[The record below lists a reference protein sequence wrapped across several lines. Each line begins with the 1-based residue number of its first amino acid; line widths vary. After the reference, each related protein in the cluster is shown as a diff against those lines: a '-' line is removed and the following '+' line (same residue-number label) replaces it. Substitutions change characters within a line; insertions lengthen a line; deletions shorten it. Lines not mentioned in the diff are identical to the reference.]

1 MTKGFVLRI
10 INNVKTDKFETI
22 VWCDHISR
30 DSYCTCLRTRPAFW
44 SQLHIWQVLCLHLQ
58 RLQRYRANDILP
70 TQRNKQTLPKY
81 LQPLMLWSA
90 LQDVSRITF
99 RFVDSYT
106 QTETDTLKQYQLS
119 LLRLVMIVIN
129 TIEKIIKV
137 YWRRYEIRRSP
148 KPKLHWEHKKYVLWN
163 AGICHIAELLWET
176 ASPRKF
182 SLKSGNRLPVAK
194 NDFFKWRPSA
204 MLNFK
209 NFHIWSSGCRRV
221 PNLLLCTKFHRNR
234 VIFRSGMAI

>member
-106 QTETDTLKQYQLS
+106 QTDTDTLKQYQLS

-148 KPKLHWEHKKYVLWN
+148 KPKLHWEHKKIRFVERGYLSHCRTSMRN
-163 AGICHIAELLWET
+163 CFSTKIFTEIGQSA
-176 ASPRKF
+176 ASGQKR
-182 SLKSGNRLPVAK
+182 
-194 NDFFKWRPSA
+194 FF
-204 MLNFK
+204 
-209 NFHIWSSGCRRV
+209 
-221 PNLLLCTKFHRNR
+221 
-234 VIFRSGMAI
+234 